1 MYDSTV
7 YYVKG
12 VYDLY
17 KKSDSTS
24 QRDEELQEM
33 YLSDRNCLQF
43 ITPELLVHK
52 DRFYILGFYIT
63 IQFINIEK

>member
-7 YYVKG
+7 YYIEG

-33 YLSDRNCLQF
+33 YLSDRNCLSF
-43 ITPELLVHK
+43 ITLEL
-52 DRFYILGFYIT
+52 
-63 IQFINIEK
+63 